1 MRRIL
6 ILPAYNE
13 EAHIHHVVTMCRD
26 YVDEVIVVDDSSTD
40 DTFRFANLAG
50 AITLRHKANIGK
62 SGALKTGCDA
72 AIRLGGDVIAL
83 LDSDG
88 QHDPADLPRFFTA
101 LQDEELD
108 VVVGSRLQNVKDPF
122 IRRHGNIFVSIL
134 LKILFRVKIKD
145 VLTGFRVFRTTAY
158 RHLRWVSGNYQADT
172 EMIVRMTVSKLRYK
186 ELPIDSIYH
195 DPYKG
200 MTPIDGLLL
209 LLKLVKWRIWL

>member
-13 EAHIHHVVTMCRD
+13 EAHIYNVVTMCRD
-26 YVDEVIVVDDSSTD
+26 HVDEVIVVDDCSTD
-40 DTFRFANLAG
+40 NTFRYANLAG

-72 AIRLGGDVIAL
+72 AIRLGVDAIAL

-88 QHDPADLPRFFTA
+88 QHDPADLPRFFAA

-108 VVVGSRLQNVKDPF
+108 VVVGSRLQKVKDPI
-122 IRRHGNIFVSIL
+122 IRRYGNVFVYIL
-134 LKILFRVKIKD
+134 LKILFRVDIKD

-158 RHLRWVSGNYQADT
+158 QDLRWGSSNYHADA

-186 ELPIDSIYH
+186 ELSIDSVYH
-195 DPYKG
+195 DAYKG

-209 LLKLVKWRIWL
+209 LLKLIKWRIWL